1 MNTQC
6 PRDLQRRC
14 NTTDANTCCGGGC
27 DEPCSCTACHPTT
40 VALPEVGEWFYQH
53 VSIGEM
59 VSTLGF
65 SAPLKTAVMRILEGY
80 RKDCRAEIDRAK
92 QSQEKVIVA
101 MRDALKEVS
110 EALEDGAEYQGEIL
124 EVAAKVRAAL
134 KLAGVTL

>member
-1 MNTQC
+1 MNSQC

-40 VALPEVGEWFYQH
+40 VALPEVGNWFYEH

-59 VSTLGF
+59 ASSLGF
-65 SAPLKTAVMRILEGY
+65 SAPLKTAVLRILEGY
-80 RKDCRAEIDRAK
+80 RKDCRAEIDRAEHA
-92 QSQEKVIVA
+92 QEKVIVA

-110 EALEDGAEYQGEIL
+110 RNAAVLEGNPEGDALLDRVE
-124 EVAAKVRAAL
+124 AAL
-134 KLAGVTL
+134 KIAGVA